1 MANIQFKN
9 TIEVDGDVKIDGKIY
24 DSSNAAGT
32 SGQTLQST
40 GSGTAWTTSSGGT
53 IDGSGTAGKLTKW
66 LDTDTVEDSDY
77 ILEDTNHLRV
87 LTDALTVTSATK
99 RVGIGTTTA
108 TCTFHVNGDS
118 RFKLKVHDGS
128 NQAGTAGQIFSST
141 GTATQW
147 IDAPSAGMTGFSISG
162 NSGTPNS
169 ITDGETLAVLG
180 STGISTSVSAN
191 TVSILNSDRG
201 SSQNIFKNIAVIGAT
216 TTTCSADTNNDT
228 FSMVESVGLK
238 IQADATTD
246 TIAFYPQMSFM
257 LTSHLDLSSSVSS
270 SWYYIPFNGE
280 LESTT
285 KAYQHSIVAPFD
297 GYIRGISYKGAGTGT
312 ATTATTI
319 KFRLM
324 RNGTAVYTSGSLT
337 LAAGT
342 SSSKSV
348 HMSLTASDT
357 ATFDRLMRLEIQI
370 QVNQPIHKGLF
381 SIILQE
387 DT

>member
-9 TIEVDGDVKIDGKIY
+9 NIEVDGDVKIDGKIY
-24 DSSNAAGT
+24 DSVNSAGT
-32 SGQTLQST
+32 SGQSLLST
-40 GSGTAWTTSSGGT
+40 GSGTAWTTSAGGT

-66 LDTDTVEDSDY
+66 LDTDTVENSDY

-147 IDAPSAGMTGFSISG
+147 IDAPSTGV
-162 NSGTPNS
+162 
-169 ITDGETLAVLG
+169 TDFTS
-180 STGISTSVSAN
+180 STGLSTNTSATGSVSVTN
-191 TVSILNSDRG
+191 TDRG

-228 FSMVESVGLK
+228 FSMVTATGL
-238 IQADATTD
+238 DLLLDTTTD
-246 TIAFYPQMSFM
+246 TLAFYPQMSVM
-257 LTSHLDLSSSVSS
+257 MTSHLDLSSSVSS
-270 SWYYIPFNGE
+270 SWYYIPFDGQ
-280 LESTT
+280 LQSTT
-285 KAYQHSIVAPFD
+285 KSYYHSIVAPFD
-297 GYIRGISYKGAGTGT
+297 GYVRGISYKGAGTGT

-348 HMSLTASDT
+348 HMSLTGAST
-357 ATFDRLMRLEIQI
+357 ATFDQLMRLEIQI

-387 DT
+387 AT